1 MGLTPEHHHT
11 PEHDLKMRG
20 NTEAKFFEGKW
31 YAYPPLRNALL
42 AGLLTGVAFGLAHLE
57 LIPAFIE
64 RAIYAVAIVLG
75 GYHWAREGLEELVE
89 ERKIGIEILMMAA
102 TLGAMVLGLWDEAA
116 TLVVL
121 YGTAEGLEEYVF
133 AKTRASIRKLLDLA
147 PKEAHVLRNGREQTI
162 PAEQLRVGE
171 VFVVRPGESIPTD
184 GVIIEGRSSVDES
197 PVTGES
203 IPVEKKEGMKVF
215 AGTINMEG
223 ALKVKAT
230 ATFADNTLAKM
241 IHLVEEAQE
250 RKGRVQLFIERFG
263 SIYSPIVLLSSF
275 LIIVFALVL
284 DASVS
289 YWATRA
295 VVLLVAAAPCALV
308 ISTPIAIAAGI
319 GKAGRNG
326 VLIKGGIPLENLG
339 KIQLVAFDKTG
350 TLTRG
355 KPVVT
360 DVIPL
365 NGDAS
370 AVLRLAYSVERYSEH
385 PLARAIRSKAEAIG
399 LTPQEVSDF
408 SAMPGYGAS
417 ARVGDE
423 TIYVGK
429 EGLFRKL
436 GHEIQSWPQLTT
448 LRNQGKTVILIGTET
463 RIDGIIA
470 VRDEIRPEAR
480 PVIEE
485 LHHLGIKVAMLTGD
499 NEITARAIAAELGI
513 DEVRANLKPEDK
525 VTAIRELT
533 LQHGAVAMVGD
544 GINDAPA
551 LAQATVG
558 IAMGTAGTD
567 AAIEAADVALMADD
581 LTKVPF
587 ALQLG
592 KYARRIS
599 GQNIAFSLLILAL
612 LIPSAL
618 AGIMN
623 VTLAV
628 LFHEASELLAVANGL
643 RVARA

>member
-1 MGLTPEHHHT
+1 
-11 PEHDLKMRG
+11 MRG

-385 PLARAIRSKAEAIG
+385 PLARAIRNKAEATG

-429 EGLFRKL
+429 EELFRKL
-436 GHEIQSWPQLTT
+436 GREIQSWPQIAT

-485 LHHLGIKVAMLTGD
+485 LHRLGIKVAMLTGD

-544 GINDAPA
+544 GINDAHA